1 MDSHEGRENHAAPE
15 ATAPP
20 VTAETGDR
28 GRLILSRSPLRGLA
42 TGSLD
47 ALLALAKVERLPR
60 RYRIAQQD
68 ETAQIFVILGSG
80 RVKLERMGASHSFPL
95 AHRGPGDI
103 VGESAIGGAPAQE
116 NAVVVDDAEA
126 LVFPAASFR
135 ALLGRDPALQEAVS
149 RTLLG
154 IQRATEER
162 LASLLLRGVEARL
175 AGFLLDADDRWGTE
189 HAAGTVIAAPFTHAD
204 IALLI
209 GSTRETVTL
218 QLGKLKRTGLIELDR
233 RRIVIRD
240 RGGLARRAEGS

>member
-1 MDSHEGRENHAAPE
+1 MDSHEGRANHEAPAA
-15 ATAPP
+15 AAS
-20 VTAETGDR
+20 AEGETTDR
-28 GRLILSRSPLRGLA
+28 GRLILSRSPLRGLSA
-42 TGSLD
+42 GSLD
-47 ALLALAKVERLPR
+47 ALLALAKVEVLPR

-68 ETAQIFVILGSG
+68 ETAQIFAILGSG
-80 RVKLERMGASHSFPL
+80 RVKLERTGPSRSFSL

-126 LVFPAASFR
+126 LVFPATDFR
-135 ALLGRDPALQEAVS
+135 ALLGRDPSLQEAIS
-149 RTLLG
+149 RVLLG

-162 LASLLLRGVEARL
+162 LAALLLRGVEARL
-175 AGFLLDADDRWGTE
+175 AGFLLDADLRWGTE
-189 HAAGTVIAAPFTHAD
+189 HAAGTVISAPFTHAD

>member
-1 MDSHEGRENHAAPE
+1 
-15 ATAPP
+15 
-20 VTAETGDR
+20 
-28 GRLILSRSPLRGLA
+28 LILARSPLRGLA

-47 ALLALAKVERLPR
+47 ALLELAKVERLPR
-60 RYRIAQQD
+60 RYRIAQQN
-68 ETAQIFVILGSG
+68 ETAQIFAILGSG
-80 RVKLERMGASHSFPL
+80 RVKLERMGPSHSFPL

-116 NAVVVDDAEA
+116 SAIVVDDAEA
-126 LVFPAASFR
+126 LVFPAAGFR
-135 ALLGRDPALQEAVS
+135 ALLGSDSSLQEAMR

-189 HAAGTVIAAPFTHAD
+189 HAAGTVISAPFTHAD

>member
-1 MDSHEGRENHAAPE
+1 MDSDQSQENHAAPASAPTSGGE
-15 ATAPP
+15 AL
-20 VTAETGDR
+20 DR

-42 TGSLD
+42 KGTLD

-60 RYRIAQQD
+60 RYRISQQD
-68 ETAQIFVILGSG
+68 ETAQIFAILGSG
-80 RVKLERMGASHSFPL
+80 RVKLERMGPSHSFPL

-126 LVFPAASFR
+126 LVFPAEAFR
-135 ALLGRDPALQEAVS
+135 ALLGRDPPLQEAMS

-154 IQRATEER
+154 IQRAIEER

-189 HAAGTVIAAPFTHAD
+189 HAAGTVISAPFTHAD